1 MQAANPELRFKWLWL
16 LIGYGSIVLVVYLSL
31 TSDPIELDAGFLH
44 QDKLMH
50 MLAYFLLAFW
60 FVQIYHV
67 RQHVIFWLAFFLC
80 LGLLMEYLQGLG
92 TARYSEAGDMVANT
106 LGVLIA
112 LVLSKTR
119 LRYMLV
125 GFERFIGR

>member
-31 TSDPIELDAGFLH
+31 VSDPVSIANVMPL
-44 QDKLMH
+44 QDKVLH
-50 MLAYFLLAFW
+50 MIAYFFLAFW

-67 RQHVIFWLAFFLC
+67 RQHMMFWLAFFLC

-92 TARYSEAGDMVANT
+92 AARYSEVGDMVANM
-106 LGVLIA
+106 LGVAIA

-125 GFERFIGR
+125 GFERLLGR